1 MLLRLTPALRRSV
14 ALSTVVPLSRDEA
27 PAVRS
32 GVLEALGE
40 VLYTF
45 HADEYG
51 PPNELL
57 SLFLGRQEDH
67 PVPRTVVF
75 GLPIPLPFGESYYLL
90 SFCRGS
96 DSSSKLLL
104 N

>member
-1 MLLRLTPALRRSV
+1 MLSHLTPALRRSV
-14 ALSTVVPLSRDEA
+14 ALSTVVPLSRDES

-40 VLYTF
+40 VLYSF

-51 PPNELL
+51 PPDELL

-67 PVPRTVVF
+67 LIPQTMAF
-75 GLPIPLPFGESYYLL
+75 DLPIPLPFGEAHHLNP
-90 SFCRGS
+90 FCQVSDGS
-96 DSSSKLLL
+96 IKLRL